1 MTERDGVDDNVANYP
16 STARGGPVSYSIFL
30 LARAHRG
37 YAAALLRSLR
47 LHPGQELLLMQLL
60 DRDHQLQ
67 GELLDSVGLDH
78 STVSKS
84 LRRMQEAG
92 LLTRTPSEHDRRS
105 LVVSLTEQGRAMR
118 GPLEQMWSA
127 LEAVSVPDID
137 PDTAARFIHIA
148 TVIRKSVAERV
159 RLPSDIEPSAEP

>member
-1 MTERDGVDDNVANYP
+1 MSERDGADDATAAHP

-30 LARAHRG
+30 LARAHRA
-37 YAAALLRSLR
+37 YAAALLRRLG

-60 DRDHQLQ
+60 DRDDQLQ
-67 GELLDSVGLDH
+67 SELLASGGRDH

-84 LRRMQEAG
+84 LRRMQDAG
-92 LLTRTPSEHDRRS
+92 LLIRTPSDHDRRA

-137 PDTAARFIHIA
+137 PDTAEHFIRIA
-148 TVIRKSVAERV
+148 AVIRRSVAGRV
-159 RLPSDIEPSAEP
+159 RLPDDVDPAIES